1 LNSYR
6 SWAAFL
12 VACSLWTACGGERHT
27 ELPID
32 EVPLTVEIGRLDRDM
47 FLSTGDSA
55 KAKSLKAYAT
65 YGEFYRTYIED
76 ILQGAPL
83 EDPRLAM
90 VLTRFT
96 TDPDWMSVQRAADSV
111 LGDLEP
117 QRKEFEDAF
126 KRLKVLF
133 PDSLTP
139 RIVAFNSGFNYGI
152 FPTDSVLGVG
162 VEWFI
167 GKEHPVIGYL
177 APESFPQ
184 YVKDRMRPEMLV
196 PSAVKG
202 WLLVHYTRDI
212 RAEDL
217 LTNLVETGKVL
228 FLLDALLPGTDP
240 ALKFAFSKEQLVWC
254 EAHEQEAGGYRSVDE
269 RWSVHERVAARESR
283 PFGRVVRLPHGEGL
297 YGRQPGTLH
306 STTHRAGRSARYPE
320 DLQTPLEEVVRSRFS
335 SPACLVSLACAML
348 KTDLGLRGLQ
358 LTTTN

>member
-1 LNSYR
+1 M
-6 SWAAFL
+6 
-12 VACSLWTACGGERHT
+12 
-27 ELPID
+27 D
-32 EVPLTVEIGRLDRDM
+32 IGRLDRDM

-55 KAKSLKAYAT
+55 RAKSLKAYAT

-167 GKEHPVIGYL
+167 GKDHPVIGYL

-228 FLLDALLPGTDP
+228 FLLDALLPATDP
-240 ALKFAFSKEQLVWC
+240 VLKFAFSKEQFAWC
-254 EAHEQEAGGYRSVDE
+254 EAHEYDIWKDLVAKDQLYSKKLEDIGRWMNDGPFTNGLPRESPGHLGEWLGYRMVKAYMEDNPDHSIPQLLALDDP
-269 RWSVHERVAARESR
+269 RVI
-283 PFGRVVRLPHGEGL
+283 
-297 YGRQPGTLH
+297 
-306 STTHRAGRSARYPE
+306 
-320 DLQTPLEEVVRSRFS
+320 
-335 SPACLVSLACAML
+335 L
-348 KTDLGLRGLQ
+348 KTYKPR
-358 LTTTN
+358 

>member
-1 LNSYR
+1 MNSYR

-32 EVPLTVEIGRLDRDM
+32 EVSLAVEIGRLDRDM

-117 QRKEFEDAF
+117 QRQDFEAAF

-167 GKEHPVIGYL
+167 GKDHPVIGYL

-240 ALKFAFSKEQLVWC
+240 ALKFAFSKEQLAWC
-254 EAHEQEAGGYRSVDE
+254 EAHEYDIWKDLVAKDELYSKKLEDIGRWMNDGPFTNGLPRESPGHLGEWLGYRMVKAYMEDNPDLSIPQLLALDDP
-269 RWSVHERVAARESR
+269 RVI
-283 PFGRVVRLPHGEGL
+283 
-297 YGRQPGTLH
+297 
-306 STTHRAGRSARYPE
+306 
-320 DLQTPLEEVVRSRFS
+320 
-335 SPACLVSLACAML
+335 L
-348 KTDLGLRGLQ
+348 KTYKPR
-358 LTTTN
+358 

>member
-1 LNSYR
+1 MNSYR

-12 VACSLWTACGGERHT
+12 ASGALLTGCGGERHT
-27 ELPID
+27 ELPIE

-47 FLSTGDSA
+47 FLSSGDSA
-55 KAKSLKAYAT
+55 QAKSLKAYAT

-83 EDPRLAM
+83 EDPRLAV
-90 VLTRFT
+90 VLARFT
-96 TDPDWMSVQRAADSV
+96 NDPDWKSVQRAADSV

-117 QRKEFEDAF
+117 QRQAFEDAF

-139 RIVAFNSGFNYGI
+139 RVIAFNSGFNYGI

-167 GKEHPVIGYL
+167 GKDHPVIGYL

-202 WLLVHYTRDI
+202 WLLVRYTRDI
-212 RAEDL
+212 RGEDL

-228 FLLDALLPGTDP
+228 FLLDALLPETSP
-240 ALKFAFSKEQLVWC
+240 ALKFAFTEEQLAWC
-254 EAHEQEAGGYRSVDE
+254 EAHEYSIWKDLVAKDQLYSKKLEDIGRWMNDGPFTNGLPRESPGHLGEWVGYRMVKAYMDDNGDLTIPQLFAQDDP
-269 RWSVHERVAARESR
+269 RVI
-283 PFGRVVRLPHGEGL
+283 
-297 YGRQPGTLH
+297 
-306 STTHRAGRSARYPE
+306 
-320 DLQTPLEEVVRSRFS
+320 
-335 SPACLVSLACAML
+335 L
-348 KTDLGLRGLQ
+348 KSYKPR
-358 LTTTN
+358 